1 MVSTDAPVV
10 AADTRPRTVLACP
23 PFEVLVPPLRKG
35 GDDFAPP
42 VFTFDCSLPSSLRG
56 KMGEREFADMVDGIE
71 KRLIEAFAEAS
82 RIYKHYCI
90 PAVVFSICTMGFG
103 SILMVPVF
111 NLGDSTAAT
120 QLNLG
125 VSKLREWIDVQ
136 NEQFWTCRGLQ
147 FGLIQTVVPVGEEPK
162 FCSAGFVVRRTR
174 AASWIESASMLT

>member
-1 MVSTDAPVV
+1 
-10 AADTRPRTVLACP
+10 
-23 PFEVLVPPLRKG
+23 
-35 GDDFAPP
+35 
-42 VFTFDCSLPSSLRG
+42 
-56 KMGEREFADMVDGIE
+56 MVDGIE

-147 FGLIQTVVPVGEEPK
+147 FGLIQTVVPVDEEPS